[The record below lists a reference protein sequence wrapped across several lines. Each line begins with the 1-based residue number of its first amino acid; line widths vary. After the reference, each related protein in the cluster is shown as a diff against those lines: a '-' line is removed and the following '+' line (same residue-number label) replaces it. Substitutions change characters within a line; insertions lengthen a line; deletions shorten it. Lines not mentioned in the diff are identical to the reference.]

1 MGSTENRLTANQLV
15 DLWDFVPV
23 ILWVASADGDV
34 LAANTAWSRATGQSA
49 EDVHGEGWLAAVWSE
64 DRDSCREVWNR
75 AVLSGHPV
83 EFECRLQAAITRIP
97 RWFAFSAS
105 PVRGPTGEIR
115 GWHATWTDI
124 HARKIAEMN
133 AELLGRRLDE
143 FEKRVNDFL
152 SVLGHELRNPLAA
165 LVSGLDLL
173 GRTRDDDA
181 RFEWTVGM
189 MRERTNRL
197 ASVLDDLLHL
207 VHILSGRPELE
218 RESFR
223 LGRLVEGA
231 IAETIRFFETR
242 GQTLRCHISAELE
255 LFADPTRLEQVLVQ
269 LLSTASRFAREGG
282 TVELRAS
289 RDDTGTAAVLTVRA
303 DGTELADSH
312 QEQIFDPLLRSPGE
326 RSSKEDVA
334 LGLGLAVAKRVSE
347 LHGGEIEFRAGPDGK
362 GSEFVVRIPLGDR
375 PKAGDEP
382 TIASPLVSP
391 LGSS

>member
-1 MGSTENRLTANQLV
+1 
-15 DLWDFVPV
+15 
-23 ILWVASADGDV
+23 
-34 LAANTAWSRATGQSA
+34 
-49 EDVHGEGWLAAVWSE
+49 
-64 DRDSCREVWNR
+64 
-75 AVLSGHPV
+75 
-83 EFECRLQAAITRIP
+83 
-97 RWFAFSAS
+97 
-105 PVRGPTGEIR
+105 
-115 GWHATWTDI
+115 
-124 HARKIAEMN
+124 
-133 AELLGRRLDE
+133 
-143 FEKRVNDFL
+143 
-152 SVLGHELRNPLAA
+152 
-165 LVSGLDLL
+165 
-173 GRTRDDDA
+173 
-181 RFEWTVGM
+181 
-189 MRERTNRL
+189 RL

-391 LGSS
+391 LGSSREVRSAPSATSTGDIPPSGYRVLVVDDNPEAALGLQLLLEDHACDVRLVTTGCDALAVAKEFSPHACL